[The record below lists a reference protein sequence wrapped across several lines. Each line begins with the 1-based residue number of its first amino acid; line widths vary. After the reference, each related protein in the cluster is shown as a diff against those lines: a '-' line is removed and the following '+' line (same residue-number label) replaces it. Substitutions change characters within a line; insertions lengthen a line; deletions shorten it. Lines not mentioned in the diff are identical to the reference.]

1 MNKDHY
7 PMAYLLKRIFDVA
20 FFFIAVTCLLT
31 AIIVG
36 LCTDH
41 SEQKLIISLGMAASV
56 IAALLEY
63 RQKSIY
69 ENDSVESSILSDSFQ
84 AKYLNSV
91 AKLRHKLVAANVLIV
106 VAGMWVSGYGAI
118 WI

>member
-7 PMAYLLKRIFDVA
+7 PQAYLLKRIFDVA
-20 FFFIAVTCLLT
+20 FFFIAAGCLLI
-31 AIIVG
+31 AVIVG
-36 LCTDH
+36 LCADH
-41 SEQKLIISLGMAASV
+41 SEQKLIISLGIAASLSAV
-56 IAALLEY
+56 LLEY

-69 ENDSVESSILSDSFQ
+69 ENDCMEPSILSGGLQ

-106 VAGMWVSGYGAI
+106 VAGMCVSGYGAI
-118 WI
+118 WG